1 MDAEPEQ
8 VSATD
13 TKTIE
18 TMDEKPAQKP
28 AETAYSSTPFTD
40 AGKRRKT
47 WDELDSYFKKGLF
60 ILVSVFIVLAAFGLY
75 FSVNSIIDMW
85 VEDQYVPVVQT
96 IYYIAVI
103 ALGIYLMNSYL
114 LKR

>member
-1 MDAEPEQ
+1 MGAETEH
-8 VSATD
+8 VAATD
-13 TKTIE
+13 AKT
-18 TMDEKPAQKP
+18 DEKT
-28 AETAYSSTPFTD
+28 AETAHSSMPFTD
-40 AGKRRKT
+40 AEKWRKT

-60 ILVSVFIVLAAFGLY
+60 VLVSVFIVLAAFGLY
-75 FSVNSIIDMW
+75 SSVNNIIDMW

-103 ALGIYLMNSYL
+103 ALGLYLMNAYL

>member
-1 MDAEPEQ
+1 MDAEPEPM
-8 VSATD
+8 AIADAET
-13 TKTIE
+13 TEETAKKTA
-18 TMDEKPAQKP
+18 EKT
-28 AETAYSSTPFTD
+28 AETAYSSTPFAD

-60 ILVSVFIVLAAFGLY
+60 ILVGIFVVLAAFGLY
-75 FSVNSIIDMW
+75 FSVNNIIDMW

-103 ALGIYLMNSYL
+103 ALGIYLMKSYL
-114 LKR
+114 LK